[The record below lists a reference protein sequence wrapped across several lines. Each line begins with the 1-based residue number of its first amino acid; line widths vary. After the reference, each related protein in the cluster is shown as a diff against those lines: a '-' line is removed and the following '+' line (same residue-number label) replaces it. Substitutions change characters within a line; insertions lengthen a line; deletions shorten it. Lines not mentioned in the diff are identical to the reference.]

1 MPDRHQTIRK
11 SQARFFILGS
21 RNVGALHG
29 RAGEIVETLNRIK
42 IDICCVQEV
51 RWRGASTRTATRKN
65 SHYKLFWIGNKTG
78 NGGVGIF
85 VEKIEKVLEVKHV
98 NDRLMMVKPQTYKR
112 TAVAV
117 LAYGLQ
123 EGRTNN
129 EQDRFYESIVQ
140 LIASIN
146 EKDMV
151 MIGGDLKKKDI
162 YDSVHDIRVR
172 NTEGGRVP
180 EMGTA

>member
-1 MPDRHQTIRK
+1 
-11 SQARFFILGS
+11 
-21 RNVGALHG
+21 
-29 RAGEIVETLNRIK
+29 
-42 IDICCVQEV
+42 
-51 RWRGASTRTATRKN
+51 
-65 SHYKLFWIGNKTG
+65 
-78 NGGVGIF
+78 
-85 VEKIEKVLEVKHV
+85 
-98 NDRLMMVKPQTYKR
+98 MMVKPQTYKR

-162 YDSVHDIRVR
+162 YVSVHDIRVR

>member
-1 MPDRHQTIRK
+1 MIFHTWQPECWCSAWQRR
-11 SQARFFILGS
+11 
-21 RNVGALHG
+21 
-29 RAGEIVETLNRIK
+29 EIVETLNRIK

-112 TAVAV
+112 TAV
-117 LAYGLQ
+117 Q
-123 EGRTNN
+123 
-129 EQDRFYESIVQ
+129 FQ
-140 LIASIN
+140 LM
-146 EKDMV
+146 DF
-151 MIGGDLKKKDI
+151 KKDALTM
-162 YDSVHDIRVR
+162 
-172 NTEGGRVP
+172 NK
-180 EMGTA
+180 TAFMKVLYNYLLV

>member
-1 MPDRHQTIRK
+1 M
-11 SQARFFILGS
+11 
-21 RNVGALHG
+21 
-29 RAGEIVETLNRIK
+29 
-42 IDICCVQEV
+42 

-65 SHYKLFWIGNKTG
+65 SHYKLFWIGNETG

-129 EQDRFYESIVQ
+129 EQDRFYESTVQ
-140 LIASIN
+140 LIATIN

-151 MIGGDLKKKDI
+151 IIGVDLNGRVGKEGDI
-162 YDSVHDIRVR
+162 YDGVHDIGVR
-172 NTEGGRVP
+172 NTEGRRVP

>member
-1 MPDRHQTIRK
+1 M
-11 SQARFFILGS
+11 
-21 RNVGALHG
+21 
-29 RAGEIVETLNRIK
+29 VETLNRIK

-65 SHYKLFWIGNKTG
+65 SHYKLFWIGNETG